1 MLKNVGFIAAASL
14 FVWNFCTQSSTH
26 TAEVTQIV
34 LNEEAPEALYKQYCA
49 SCHGEKVEMFV
60 DRSWKYG
67 NAKPQLIKSIT
78 QGSLDNGMPAWGEVL
93 SAQEID
99 ALAGLIVEK
108 LATVSQYQFN
118 NKPQTAIFESSA
130 GTLRMDTLA
139 TGLTSPWGI
148 EQLPDRSLLVTDRSG
163 MLYHVSTNG
172 QKKEVS
178 GVPEVVAE
186 GQGGLLDITLHPQF
200 EKNNWVYLSYSK
212 GKMEGGQKLA
222 TTAIYRAKW
231 SNGQLVEGQDIFVG
245 EPWSRTRYH
254 FGSRIVFDKKGYL
267 FFTMGDRGN
276 QQDNPQNL
284 SSDAGKVHRIHE
296 DGKIPVD
303 NPFLKT
309 KGARPTIY
317 SYGHRN
323 PQGLVYLAERDE
335 LWAHE
340 HGPRGGDEINIV
352 KKGHNYGWPVISYGI
367 NYDGKAFTNL
377 TAKEGMDQPVIYW
390 IPSIAPSGM
399 TFVTSDKYP
408 TWKGDLFSGSL
419 RFKYLNRSVMSGQKV
434 KEEIKELPNVG
445 RMREVF
451 QGRDGYLYLGLEEPG
466 LVVRVNSGK

>member
-1 MLKNVGFIAAASL
+1 MLKNVGLFAAASL
-14 FVWNFCTQSSTH
+14 FVWNFCTTPQQTPEGPTVAIS
-26 TAEVTQIV
+26 
-34 LNEEAPEALYKQYCA
+34 EEAPEALYKQYCA

-60 DRSWKYG
+60 DRNWKYG

-78 QGSLDNGMPAWGEVL
+78 QGSLDNGMPAWGDVL
-93 SAQEID
+93 KPEEID

-108 LATVSQYQFN
+108 LATVSQYQFSD
-118 NKPQTAIFESSA
+118 KPKQAIFESAA

-148 EQLPDRSLLVTDRSG
+148 EQLPDGSLLVTDRG
-163 MLYHVSTNG
+163 GKLYHVVG
-172 QKKEVS
+172 KEKKEVS

-200 EKNNWVYLSYSK
+200 EKNGWVYLSYSK

-222 TTAIYRAKW
+222 TTAIHRARW
-231 SNGQLVEGQDIFVG
+231 SNGSLVDGKDIFVG

-254 FGSRIVFDKKGYL
+254 FGSRIVFDKKGFL

-276 QQDNPQNL
+276 QQENPQNL
-284 SSDAGKVHRIHE
+284 SSDAGKVHRILD
-296 DGKIPVD
+296 DGRIPTD

-309 KGARPTIY
+309 KGARPSIY

-323 PQGLVYLAERDE
+323 PQGMVYLAERDE
-335 LWAHE
+335 IWAHE
-340 HGPRGGDEINIV
+340 HGPRGGDEINLV

-377 TAKEGMDQPVIYW
+377 TAKEGMDQPAVYW

-399 TFVTSDKYP
+399 TFVTSNRYP
-408 TWKGDLFSGSL
+408 AWKGDLLSGSL
-419 RFKYLNRSVMSGQKV
+419 RFKYLNRSVMNGQKV
-434 KEEIKELPNVG
+434 KEDIKELPSVG

-466 LVVRVNSGK
+466 MVVRVNPGK